1 MFWNRELSRSTCLWT
16 LIGRALQGM
25 PEFPTKGRWEWM
37 WFRRR
42 NKDLTERRRL
52 PGRARVDCALSDF
65 YESWVWMRLLDKA
78 ELRVLRSLL
87 PVGGTF
93 VDVGAHIGVWSLEA
107 GSAVAQAGRVIAFEP
122 HPQTY
127 AKLVRN
133 LNLNAALTHW
143 HSFEAAVGSEAGQA
157 NFELDQISDCSRIVR
172 YSDERT
178 IRIPVMTLD
187 DVLEGKPCDGIK
199 IDVEGH
205 EAAVIAGCATTLAHF
220 HPWICVELNNR
231 YAKVSALGEWEVH
244 QTLKN
249 LGYKCWLFEQA
260 QIANPS
266 CCLRENYCT
275 TDYVNLF
282 YRWVR

>member
-1 MFWNRELSRSTCLWT
+1 M
-16 LIGRALQGM
+16 LQSM
-25 PEFPTKGRWEWM
+25 PEFPTKHRWEWV

-42 NKDLTERRRL
+42 NKDLIERRCL
-52 PGRARVDCALSDF
+52 PGGARVDCTLSDF
-65 YESWVWMRLLDKA
+65 YESWIWMRLSDKA

-87 PVGGTF
+87 QVGGTF

-107 GSAVAQAGRVIAFEP
+107 GSAVGQGGQVIAFEP

-127 AKLVRN
+127 AKLARN

-143 HSFEAAVGSEAGQA
+143 HPFEAAVSSEPGQA
-157 NFELDQISDCSRIVR
+157 NFELVEISACSRIVTH
-172 YSDERT
+172 SDEKT
-178 IRIPVMTLD
+178 IRIPVMALD
-187 DVLEGKPCDGIK
+187 EVLDGKPCDGIK

-205 EAAVIAGCATTLAHF
+205 EAAVIAGCTKTLTGC

-231 YAKVSALGEWEVH
+231 YAKVSALGEWDVH
-244 QTLKN
+244 QKLKN

-260 QIANPS
+260 EVANPS
-266 CCLRENYCT
+266 CCLPENYCT